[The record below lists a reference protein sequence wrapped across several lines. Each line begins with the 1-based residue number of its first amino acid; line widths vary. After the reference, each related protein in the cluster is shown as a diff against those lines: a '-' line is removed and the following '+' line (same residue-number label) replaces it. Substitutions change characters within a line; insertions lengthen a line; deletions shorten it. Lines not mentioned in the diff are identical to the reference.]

1 MPVNDPAT
9 LDRLF
14 ATVKTI
20 AVVGLSSDD
29 ERPSYGVA
37 AYLQRQGYRIIPV
50 NPYEREVLGEKAYPN
65 LKSVPERVD
74 LVNIFRRPSEVLPH
88 VEEAIAVG
96 APAVWMQL
104 GVVNARAT
112 ERALAAG
119 LDVVQDRCIAVEHR
133 RWRARRELSG
143 QVTP

>member
-1 MPVNDPAT
+1 MPINDPAT

-20 AVVGLSSDD
+20 AVVGLSSDE

-37 AYLQRQGYRIIPV
+37 AYLQRQGYRVIPV
-50 NPYEREVLGEKAYPN
+50 NPYEREVLGERAYPD

-74 LVNIFRRPSEVLPH
+74 LVNIFRRPSEVPPH
-88 VEEAIAVG
+88 VEEAIAIG
-96 APAVWMQL
+96 APAVWLQL
-104 GVVNARAT
+104 GVVNQRAA

-119 LDVVQDRCIAVEHR
+119 LAVVQDRCIAVEHR
-133 RWRARRELSG
+133 RWRARRERAG